1 MITKITKKIG
11 FLAITVMI
19 TNSCIVDDGIPNFE
33 RMSEKELAIYNED
46 RNLGQMI
53 ICLEDKTTMSRIRRK
68 RCATVEALYGSAAQ
82 AQQLGVLN
90 TAGGLNGN

>member
-1 MITKITKKIG
+1 VTTKIVKNIG
-11 FLAITVMI
+11 FFVITVLI
-19 TNSCIVDDGIPNFE
+19 TNSCAIDDGIPNFE
-33 RMSEKELAIYNED
+33 RMSDTELAAYNED

-53 ICLEDKTTMSRIRRK
+53 ICVEDKTTLSRIRRK

>member
-1 MITKITKKIG
+1 MITKITKEIR
-11 FLAITVMI
+11 FLAITVLI
-19 TNSCIVDDGIPNFE
+19 TNSCTVDDGIPNFE

-82 AQQLGVLN
+82 AQQLGILN

>member
-1 MITKITKKIG
+1 MI
-11 FLAITVMI
+11 V
-19 TNSCIVDDGIPNFE
+19 CV
-33 RMSEKELAIYNED
+33 
-46 RNLGQMI
+46 
-53 ICLEDKTTMSRIRRK
+53 EDKTTMSRIRRK

>member
-1 MITKITKKIG
+1 MTIRIIRKCVFFVVIVVI
-11 FLAITVMI
+11 A
-19 TNSCIVDDGIPNFE
+19 NSCAIDDGMPNFE
-33 RMSEKELAIYNED
+33 RMSDAELAAYNEG

-53 ICLEDKTTMSRIRRK
+53 ICVEDTTTMSRIRRK

>member
-1 MITKITKKIG
+1 MTTRINKNSVFFAVIVLT
-11 FLAITVMI
+11 A
-19 TNSCIVDDGIPNFE
+19 NSCAIDDGIPNFE
-33 RMSEKELAIYNED
+33 RMSDAELATYNEG

-53 ICLEDKTTMSRIRRK
+53 ICVEDKTTMSRIRRK
-68 RCATVEALYGSAAQ
+68 RCATVEALSGSAAQ